1 MRPCAFMIFFCANL
15 LQGRV
20 VSFRGE
26 KRIKD
31 GGNLGKLLSLGSQ
44 SKAKLQFCGCH
55 LAVEEL

>member
-1 MRPCAFMIFFCANL
+1 MIFFCANL